1 LVHLDDKD
9 KAVFEKYFSQTS
21 GKTVIGRGEE
31 GYQRMCGP
39 DVAQSSGVCEEA
51 EERYKDSK
59 LVRFEH
65 R

>member
-1 LVHLDDKD
+1 VC
-9 KAVFEKYFSQTS
+9 FSQTS